1 MLRKLLKHEFRAT
14 GRIMLPLYLI
24 LLATAIGANF
34 STRGLLETDLK
45 VLDLLGGLLVMA
57 FAVAI
62 IAVCVMSMVVMVQ
75 RFYKNLLQ
83 DEGYVMMTLPVSVHQ
98 QVWSKLIVS
107 AVWFAL
113 TLVVVC
119 LACLIMA
126 FDVELVQQIA
136 TGFRELFQEIYRNL
150 STYYA
155 INGTAIVAEFLV
167 LCFVGC
173 CAMCLQFYAALA
185 IGHSFSGHKM
195 AWSVAWYFIIQFA
208 VQFVGGMLVVLLD
221 ESWLHHLLLGW
232 TDSWKISG
240 MAAVHFGMCVLIVG
254 ELVYGAVFYLLTT
267 YFLKRRLNLE

>member
-1 MLRKLLKHEFRAT
+1 MLRKLMKHEFRAT
-14 GRIMLPLYLI
+14 GRFMLPLFLI
-24 LLATAIGANF
+24 LLVTAVGANF
-34 STRGLLETDLK
+34 SVRGMLDTDSRFLN
-45 VLDLLGGLLVMA
+45 VLGALLVMA
-57 FAVAI
+57 FVIAI
-62 IAVCVMSMVVMVQ
+62 MGVCVMSMVVMVQ

-98 QVWSKLIVS
+98 HIWSKLIVS

-136 TGFRELFQEIYRNL
+136 AGFRELFQEIYRNL

-185 IGHSFSGHKM
+185 IGHSFPNHKM
-195 AWSVAWYFIIQFA
+195 AWSVLWFFLIQFIM
-208 VQFVGGMLVVLLD
+208 QFLGGMGIMLLD
-221 ESWLHHLLLGW
+221 ESWFHHLLLGW
-232 TDSWKISG
+232 TDNISAMASVHLG
-240 MAAVHFGMCVLIVG
+240 MVTVILG
-254 ELVYGAVFYLLTT
+254 EVVYGAVFYILTT
-267 YFLKRRLNLE
+267 YFLKKRLNLE

>member
-14 GRIMLPLYLI
+14 GRIMLPLFLI
-24 LLATAIGANF
+24 LLATSVGANL
-34 STRGLLETDLK
+34 SIRGMLDTDNRFLNILSSLLI
-45 VLDLLGGLLVMA
+45 VA
-57 FAVAI
+57 FVVAVI
-62 IAVCVMSMVVMVQ
+62 GVCVMSMVVMVQ

-98 QVWSKLIVS
+98 HIWSKLIVS

-185 IGHSFSGHKM
+185 IGHSFPNHKM
-195 AWSVAWYFIIQFA
+195 AWSVLWFFLIQFIM
-208 VQFVGGMLVVLLD
+208 QFLGGMGIMLLD
-221 ESWLHHLLLGW
+221 ESWFHHLLLGW
-232 TDSWKISG
+232 TDNISAMASVHLG
-240 MAAVHFGMCVLIVG
+240 MVTVILG
-254 ELVYGAVFYLLTT
+254 EVVYGAVFYILTT
-267 YFLKRRLNLE
+267 YFLKKRLNLE

>member
-14 GRIMLPLYLI
+14 GRIMLPLFLI
-24 LLATAIGANF
+24 LLATSVGANL
-34 STRGLLETDLK
+34 SIRGMLDTDNRFLNILGSLLI
-45 VLDLLGGLLVMA
+45 VA
-57 FAVAI
+57 FVVAVI
-62 IAVCVMSMVVMVQ
+62 GVCVMSMVVMVQ

-83 DEGYVMMTLPVSVHQ
+83 DEGYVMMTLPVSTHQ
-98 QVWSKLIVS
+98 HIWSKLIVS

-113 TLVVVC
+113 TILIVC

-136 TGFRELFQEIYRNL
+136 AGFRELFQEIYRNL

-185 IGHSFSGHKM
+185 IGHSFPNHKM
-195 AWSVAWYFIIQFA
+195 AWSVLWFFLIQFIM
-208 VQFVGGMLVVLLD
+208 QFLGGMGIMLLD
-221 ESWLHHLLLGW
+221 ESWFHHLLLGW
-232 TDSWKISG
+232 TDNISAMASVHLG
-240 MAAVHFGMCVLIVG
+240 MVTVILG
-254 ELVYGAVFYLLTT
+254 EVVYGAVFYILTT
-267 YFLKRRLNLE
+267 YFLKKRLNLE

>member
-1 MLRKLLKHEFRAT
+1 MLRKLIKHEFRAT
-14 GRIMLPLYLI
+14 GRVMLPLFLV
-24 LLATAIGANF
+24 LLVTSVGANF
-34 STRGLLETDLK
+34 SVRGMLDTRYK
-45 VLDLLGGLLVMA
+45 VLDVLGSLLVMA

-62 IAVCVMSMVVMVQ
+62 FGVCVMSVVLMVR

-98 QVWSKLIVS
+98 HIWSKLIVS

-136 TGFRELFQEIYRNL
+136 AGFRELFQEIYRNL

-185 IGHSFSGHKM
+185 IGHSFPNHKM
-195 AWSVAWYFIIQFA
+195 AWSVLWFFLIQFIM
-208 VQFVGGMLVVLLD
+208 QFLGGMGIMLLD
-221 ESWLHHLLLGW
+221 ESWFHHLLLGW
-232 TDSWKISG
+232 TDNISAMASVHLG
-240 MAAVHFGMCVLIVG
+240 MVTVILG
-254 ELVYGAVFYLLTT
+254 EVVYGAVFYILTT
-267 YFLKRRLNLE
+267 YFLKKRLNLE

>member
-113 TLVVVC
+113 TIVMVC

-136 TGFRELFQEIYRNL
+136 AGFRELFQEIYRNL
-150 STYYA
+150 ST
-155 INGTAIVAEFLV
+155 
-167 LCFVGC
+167 
-173 CAMCLQFYAALA
+173 
-185 IGHSFSGHKM
+185 
-195 AWSVAWYFIIQFA
+195 
-208 VQFVGGMLVVLLD
+208 
-221 ESWLHHLLLGW
+221 
-232 TDSWKISG
+232 
-240 MAAVHFGMCVLIVG
+240 
-254 ELVYGAVFYLLTT
+254 
-267 YFLKRRLNLE
+267 

>member
-1 MLRKLLKHEFRAT
+1 MLRKLMKHEFRAT
-14 GRIMLPLYLI
+14 GRIMLPLFLI
-24 LLATAIGANF
+24 LLVTAVGANF
-34 STRGLLETDLK
+34 SVRGMLDTGSRFLN
-45 VLDLLGGLLVMA
+45 VLGALLVMA
-57 FAVAI
+57 FVIAI
-62 IAVCVMSMVVMVQ
+62 MGVCVMSMVVMVQ

-98 QVWSKLIVS
+98 HIWSKLIVS

-136 TGFRELFQEIYRNL
+136 AGFRELFQEIYRNL

-185 IGHSFSGHKM
+185 IGHSFPNHKM
-195 AWSVAWYFIIQFA
+195 AWSVLSFFAIQFIM
-208 VQFVGGMLVVLLD
+208 QFLGGMGIMLLD
-221 ESWLHHLLLGW
+221 ESWFHHLLLGW
-232 TDSWKISG
+232 TDNISA
-240 MAAVHFGMCVLIVG
+240 MAATHLGMIAMILGEVVVG
-254 ELVYGAVFYLLTT
+254 AIFYVLTT
-267 YFLKRRLNLE
+267 WFLKKRLNLE

>member
-1 MLRKLLKHEFRAT
+1 MLRKLMKHEFRAT
-14 GRIMLPLYLI
+14 GRIMLPLFLI
-24 LLATAIGANF
+24 LLVTAVGANF
-34 STRGLLETDLK
+34 SVRGMLDTGSRFLN
-45 VLDLLGGLLVMA
+45 VLGALLVMA
-57 FAVAI
+57 FVIAI
-62 IAVCVMSMVVMVQ
+62 MGVCVMSMVVMVQ

-98 QVWSKLIVS
+98 HIWSKLIVS

-136 TGFRELFQEIYRNL
+136 AGFRELFQEIYRNL

-221 ESWLHHLLLGW
+221 ESWFHHLLLGW
-232 TDSWKISG
+232 TDNISG

>member
-113 TLVVVC
+113 TIVMVC

-126 FDVELVQQIA
+126 FDVDLVQQIA
-136 TGFRELFQEIYRNL
+136 AGFRELFQEIYRNL

-185 IGHSFSGHKM
+185 IGHSFPNHKM
-195 AWSVAWYFIIQFA
+195 AWSVLWFFLIQFIM
-208 VQFVGGMLVVLLD
+208 QFLGGMGIMLLD
-221 ESWLHHLLLGW
+221 ESWFHHLLLGW
-232 TDSWKISG
+232 TDNISAMASVHLG
-240 MAAVHFGMCVLIVG
+240 MVTVILG
-254 ELVYGAVFYLLTT
+254 EVVYGAVFYILTT
-267 YFLKRRLNLE
+267 YFLKKRLKLE

>member
-1 MLRKLLKHEFRAT
+1 MLRKLMKHEFRAT
-14 GRIMLPLYLI
+14 GRIMLPLFLI
-24 LLATAIGANF
+24 LLVTAVGANF
-34 STRGLLETDLK
+34 SVRGMLDTDSRFLN
-45 VLDLLGGLLVMA
+45 VLGALLVMA
-57 FAVAI
+57 FVIAI
-62 IAVCVMSMVVMVQ
+62 MGVCVMSMVVMVQ

-83 DEGYVMMTLPVSVHQ
+83 DEGYVMMTLPVSTHQ
-98 QVWSKLIVS
+98 HIWSKLIVS

-113 TLVVVC
+113 TIVMVC
-119 LACLIMA
+119 VASLIMA
-126 FDVELVQQIA
+126 FDISAIEEIGDL
-136 TGFRELFQEIYRNL
+136 FRELFQYA
-150 STYYA
+150 TAYYA
-155 INGTAIVAEFLV
+155 LNGTAIAAELLVVCFL
-167 LCFVGC
+167 GS
-173 CAMCLQFYAALA
+173 CAMCLHFYTALA

>member
-1 MLRKLLKHEFRAT
+1 MLRKLMKHEFRAT

-113 TLVVVC
+113 TIVMVC

-136 TGFRELFQEIYRNL
+136 AGFRELFQEIYRNL

-185 IGHSFSGHKM
+185 IGHSFPNHKM
-195 AWSVAWYFIIQFA
+195 AWSVLWFFLIQFIM
-208 VQFVGGMLVVLLD
+208 QFLGGMGIMLLD
-221 ESWLHHLLLGW
+221 ESWFHHLLLGW
-232 TDSWKISG
+232 TDNISAMASVHLG
-240 MAAVHFGMCVLIVG
+240 MVTVILG
-254 ELVYGAVFYLLTT
+254 EVVYGAVFYILTT
-267 YFLKRRLNLE
+267 YFLKKRLNLE

>member
-1 MLRKLLKHEFRAT
+1 MLRKLMKHEFRAT
-14 GRIMLPLYLI
+14 GRIMLPLFLI
-24 LLATAIGANF
+24 LLVTAVGANF
-34 STRGLLETDLK
+34 SVRGMLDTGSRFLN
-45 VLDLLGGLLVMA
+45 VLGALLVMA
-57 FAVAI
+57 FVIAI
-62 IAVCVMSMVVMVQ
+62 MGVCVMSMVVMVQ

-98 QVWSKLIVS
+98 HIRSKLIVS

-136 TGFRELFQEIYRNL
+136 AGFRELFQEIYRNL

-185 IGHSFSGHKM
+185 IGHSFPNHKM
-195 AWSVAWYFIIQFA
+195 AWSVLWFFLIQFIM
-208 VQFVGGMLVVLLD
+208 QFLGGMGIMLLD
-221 ESWLHHLLLGW
+221 ESWFHHLLLGW
-232 TDSWKISG
+232 TDNISAMASVHLG
-240 MAAVHFGMCVLIVG
+240 MVTVILG
-254 ELVYGAVFYLLTT
+254 EVVYGAVFYILTT
-267 YFLKRRLNLE
+267 YFLKKRLNLE

>member
-1 MLRKLLKHEFRAT
+1 MLRKLMKHEFRAT

-98 QVWSKLIVS
+98 HIWSKLIVS

-113 TLVVVC
+113 TLMVVC

-136 TGFRELFQEIYRNL
+136 AGFRELFQEIYRNL

-185 IGHSFSGHKM
+185 IGHSFPNHKM
-195 AWSVAWYFIIQFA
+195 AWSVLWFFLIQFIM
-208 VQFVGGMLVVLLD
+208 QFLGGMGIMLLD
-221 ESWLHHLLLGW
+221 ESWFHHLLLGW
-232 TDSWKISG
+232 TDNISAMASVHLG
-240 MAAVHFGMCVLIVG
+240 MVTVILG
-254 ELVYGAVFYLLTT
+254 EVVYGAVFYILTT
-267 YFLKRRLNLE
+267 YFLKKRLNLE

>member
-98 QVWSKLIVS
+98 HIWSKLIVS

-119 LACLIMA
+119 LACMIMA

-136 TGFRELFQEIYRNL
+136 AGFRELFQEIYRNL

-167 LCFVGC
+167 MCFVGC
-173 CAMCLQFYAALA
+173 CAMCLQFYASLA
-185 IGHSFSGHKM
+185 IGHSFPNHKM
-195 AWSVAWYFIIQFA
+195 AWSVGWFFIIQFA
-208 VQFVGGMLVVLLD
+208 VQFLGGLLIALLD

-232 TDSWKISG
+232 TVGWNISG
-240 MAAVHFGMCVLIVG
+240 MAAMHLSMILMILG
-254 ELVYGAVFYLLTT
+254 ELFYGAVFYFLTT

>member
-1 MLRKLLKHEFRAT
+1 MLRKLMKHEFRAT
-14 GRIMLPLYLI
+14 GRIMLPLFLI
-24 LLATAIGANF
+24 LLVTAVGANF
-34 STRGLLETDLK
+34 SVRGMLDTGSRFLN
-45 VLDLLGGLLVMA
+45 VLGALLVMA
-57 FAVAI
+57 FVIAI
-62 IAVCVMSMVVMVQ
+62 MGVCVMSMVVMVQ

-98 QVWSKLIVS
+98 HIWSKLIVS

-136 TGFRELFQEIYRNL
+136 AGFRELFQEIYRNL

-185 IGHSFSGHKM
+185 IGHSFPNHKM
-195 AWSVAWYFIIQFA
+195 AWSVLWFFLIQFIM
-208 VQFVGGMLVVLLD
+208 QFLGGMGIMLLD
-221 ESWLHHLLLGW
+221 ESWFHHLLLGW
-232 TDSWKISG
+232 TDNISAMASVHLG
-240 MAAVHFGMCVLIVG
+240 MVTVILG
-254 ELVYGAVFYLLTT
+254 EVIYGAVFYILTT
-267 YFLKRRLNLE
+267 WFLKKRLNLE

>member
-113 TLVVVC
+113 TIVMVC

-136 TGFRELFQEIYRNL
+136 AGFRELFQEIYRNL

-185 IGHSFSGHKM
+185 IGHSFPNHKM
-195 AWSVAWYFIIQFA
+195 AWSVLWFFLIQFIM
-208 VQFVGGMLVVLLD
+208 QFLGGMGIMLLD
-221 ESWLHHLLLGW
+221 ESWFHHLLLGW
-232 TDSWKISG
+232 TDNISAMASVHLG
-240 MAAVHFGMCVLIVG
+240 MVTVILG
-254 ELVYGAVFYLLTT
+254 EVVYGAVFYILTN
-267 YFLKRRLNLE
+267 YFLKKRLNLE

>member
-1 MLRKLLKHEFRAT
+1 MLRKLMKHEFRAT
-14 GRIMLPLYLI
+14 GRIMLPLFLI
-24 LLATAIGANF
+24 LLVTSVGANF
-34 STRGLLETDLK
+34 STRGLLETDNKLLD
-45 VLDLLGGLLVMA
+45 VLGVLLVMA
-57 FAVAI
+57 FAIAI
-62 IAVCVMSMVVMVQ
+62 MGVCVMSMVVMVQ

-98 QVWSKLIVS
+98 HIWSKLIVS

-136 TGFRELFQEIYRNL
+136 AGFRELFQEIYRNL

-167 LCFVGC
+167 LCFGGC

-185 IGHSFSGHKM
+185 IGHSFPNHKM
-195 AWSVAWYFIIQFA
+195 AWSVLWFFLIQFIM
-208 VQFVGGMLVVLLD
+208 QFLGGMGIMLLD
-221 ESWLHHLLLGW
+221 ESWFHHLLLGW
-232 TDSWKISG
+232 TDNISAMASVHLG
-240 MAAVHFGMCVLIVG
+240 MVTVILG
-254 ELVYGAVFYLLTT
+254 EVVYGAVFYILTT
-267 YFLKRRLNLE
+267 YFLKKRLNLE

>member
-14 GRIMLPLYLI
+14 GRIMLPLFLI
-24 LLATAIGANF
+24 VLGTAVGANL
-34 STRGLLETDLK
+34 STRGLLETDMK
-45 VLDLLGGLLVMA
+45 VLDILGGLLVMA
-57 FAVAI
+57 FGVAI
-62 IAVCVMSMVVMVQ
+62 VAVCVMSMVVMVQ

-98 QVWSKLIVS
+98 HIWSKLIVS

-136 TGFRELFQEIYRNL
+136 AGFRELFQEIYRNL

-185 IGHSFSGHKM
+185 IGHSFPNHKM
-195 AWSVAWYFIIQFA
+195 AWSVLWFFLIQFIM
-208 VQFVGGMLVVLLD
+208 QFLGGMGIMLLD
-221 ESWLHHLLLGW
+221 ESWFHHLLLGW
-232 TDSWKISG
+232 TDNISAMASVHLG
-240 MAAVHFGMCVLIVG
+240 MVTVILG
-254 ELVYGAVFYLLTT
+254 EVVYGAVFYILTT
-267 YFLKRRLNLE
+267 YFLKKRLNLE

>member
-98 QVWSKLIVS
+98 HIWSKLIVS

-136 TGFRELFQEIYRNL
+136 AGFRELFQEIYRNL

-185 IGHSFSGHKM
+185 IGHSFPNHKM
-195 AWSVAWYFIIQFA
+195 AWSVLWFFLIQFIM
-208 VQFVGGMLVVLLD
+208 QFLGGMGIMLLD
-221 ESWLHHLLLGW
+221 ESWFHHLLLGW
-232 TDSWKISG
+232 TDNISAMASVHLG
-240 MAAVHFGMCVLIVG
+240 MVTVILG
-254 ELVYGAVFYLLTT
+254 EVVYGAVFYILTT
-267 YFLKRRLNLE
+267 YFLKKRLNLE

>member
-136 TGFRELFQEIYRNL
+136 AGFRELFQEIYRNL

-185 IGHSFSGHKM
+185 IGHSFPNHKM
-195 AWSVAWYFIIQFA
+195 AWSVLWFFLIQFIM
-208 VQFVGGMLVVLLD
+208 QFLGGMGIMLLD
-221 ESWLHHLLLGW
+221 ESWFHHLLLGW
-232 TDSWKISG
+232 TDNISAMASVHLG
-240 MAAVHFGMCVLIVG
+240 MVTVILG
-254 ELVYGAVFYLLTT
+254 EVVYGAVFYILTT
-267 YFLKRRLNLE
+267 YFFKKRLNLE